1 MQRIVSI
8 TSQGQLTIPSKIR
21 EAFNIKG
28 QTKAVIE
35 KQGDAIV
42 VKPTNDFWSLSGSFK
57 SEVSLTDKEL
67 RKARDSFSKNWSK
80 NE

>member
-1 MQRIVSI
+1 MQQIVSI

-21 EAFNIKG
+21 ESFNIKG

-35 KQGDAIV
+35 RQGDVII
-42 VKPTNDFWSLSGSFK
+42 VKPKNDFWSLSGSIK

-67 RKARDSFSKNWSK
+67 RDARNAFTNNWSK
-80 NE
+80 K